1 MTHRKLKTTM
11 LVPILLLVAVFAP
24 GASAATIGAADRAM
38 EHRVE
43 RRFPLQTSERLISVR
58 CRRARGG
65 FSCLYG
71 LRATYEEAVE
81 IGEEG
86 GEVEHGGVWAYS
98 GLGFVHVRGGRL
110 YPETIGPLWRGG
122 RFAP

>member
-1 MTHRKLKTTM
+1 MRRWRKM
-11 LVPILLLVAVFAP
+11 ILWSVLIIAWAAP
-24 GASAATIGAADRAM
+24 DASAATIGAADRAM
-38 EHRVE
+38 EHRIE
-43 RRFPLQTSERLISVR
+43 RRFPFQTAERTISVR

-71 LRATYEEAVE
+71 LRATYEDAVE

-86 GEVEHGGVWAYS
+86 GEEEHGGVWAYS